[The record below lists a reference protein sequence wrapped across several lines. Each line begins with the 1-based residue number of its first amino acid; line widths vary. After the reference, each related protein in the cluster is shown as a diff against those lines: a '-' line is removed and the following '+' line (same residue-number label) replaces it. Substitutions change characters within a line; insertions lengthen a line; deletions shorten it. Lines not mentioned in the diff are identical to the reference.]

1 MSANPKSKSPDTIKI
16 ASFLARAGV
25 ASRRA
30 AEKIVLEGR
39 VEVNGAMM
47 QNVAERV
54 NPTKDKIRVDGAT
67 ISLPTEHIYL
77 MLNKP
82 KGYITS
88 ANDERGRPTV
98 FDLLPKLKRR
108 IFPVGRLD
116 YDTEGL
122 LLLTSDGDW
131 ANRIAHPSRETVKTY
146 LVHIRGN
153 LDEAE
158 KRLLRSGIAL
168 DDIVTAPATVEFL
181 GESPGGT
188 VWELRI
194 HEGRQRQIRRMF
206 ARLRHTVRELKRTAI
221 GTLELGDV
229 KPGKTRKLS
238 HAEMEMLWEK

>member
-1 MSANPKSKSPDTIKI
+1 
-16 ASFLARAGV
+16 
-25 ASRRA
+25 
-30 AEKIVLEGR
+30 
-39 VEVNGAMM
+39 M

-67 ISLPTEHIYL
+67 VSLPTEHIYL

-98 FDLLPKLKRR
+98 FDLLPKLGRR

-122 LLLTSDGDW
+122 LLFTSDGDW
-131 ANRIAHPSRETVKTY
+131 ANYITHPSHETVKTY

-158 KRLLRSGIAL
+158 KKTLRAGMDL
-168 DDIVTAPATVEFL
+168 EDGMTAPAQIQFL

-206 ARLRHTVRELKRTAI
+206 AKLRHTVRELKRTAI

-238 HAEMEMLWEK
+238 HAEVEKLWGK

>member
-1 MSANPKSKSPDTIKI
+1 
-16 ASFLARAGV
+16 
-25 ASRRA
+25 
-30 AEKIVLEGR
+30 
-39 VEVNGAMM
+39 VEVNGSIMR
-47 QNVAERV
+47 NVAERV
-54 NPTKDKIRVDGAT
+54 DPAKVKIKVDGVAV
-67 ISLPTEHIYL
+67 SLPTEHIYL

-88 ANDERGRPTV
+88 ASDERGRPTV

-108 IFPVGRLD
+108 VFPVGRLD

-131 ANRIAHPSRETVKTY
+131 ANRITHPSRETVKTY

-158 KRLLRSGIAL
+158 KKTLRSGMEL
-168 DDIVTAPATVEFL
+168 DDGMTAPAQIEFL

-194 HEGRQRQIRRMF
+194 HEGKRRQIRRMF
-206 ARLRHTVRELKRTAI
+206 AKLGHAVRELKRVAV
-221 GTLELGDV
+221 GRLDLGEL
-229 KPGKTRKLS
+229 KPGKTRKLTMKEVE
-238 HAEMEMLWEK
+238 ALWGR

>member
-1 MSANPKSKSPDTIKI
+1 MTPTTKPSTGTIKI

-39 VEVNGAMM
+39 VEVNGTMM
-47 QNVAERV
+47 RNVAERV
-54 NPTKDKIRVDGAT
+54 DPAKDKIRVDGVGIT
-67 ISLPTEHIYL
+67 LPAEHIYL

-98 FDLLPKLKRR
+98 FDLLPKLGRR
-108 IFPVGRLD
+108 VFPVGRLD
-116 YDTEGL
+116 YDSEGL

-131 ANRIAHPSRETVKTY
+131 ANGITHPSREVVKTY

-153 LDEAE
+153 LSEAE
-158 KRLLRSGIAL
+158 KRMLRSGMEL
-168 DDIVTAPATVEFL
+168 DAEMTAPAQIEFL

-194 HEGRQRQIRRMF
+194 HEGKQRQIRRMF
-206 ARLRHTVRELKRTAI
+206 AKLKHTVRELKRTAI
-221 GTLELGDV
+221 GGLELGDV

-238 HAEMEMLWEK
+238 HAEVEMLWGR